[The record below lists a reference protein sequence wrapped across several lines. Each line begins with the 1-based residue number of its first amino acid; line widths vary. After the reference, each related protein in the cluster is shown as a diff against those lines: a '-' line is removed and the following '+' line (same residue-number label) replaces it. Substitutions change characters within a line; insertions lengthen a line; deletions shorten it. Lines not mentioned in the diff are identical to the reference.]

1 MTINHNNLSHTTKQD
16 RIKSGIQI
24 VNDFNPQRTMLV
36 DGDILLY
43 VCSTQMEEPIK
54 WDSDTWTL
62 HASESKTI
70 NKFADTITYYSEI
83 LLCKDVVI
91 ALSSKT
97 NFRKKI
103 SPLYKYG
110 RKNNRKPLTFAPLRE
125 WVKKNYKTYEM
136 PYLEGDDVLGI
147 LATSDIIKGDKVI
160 LTKDK
165 DMKTVPSTI
174 WFMQGN
180 DYIHINEE
188 EADYNH
194 MLQTL
199 AGDSTDGY
207 SGCPSVGRITA
218 EKVLKEHKGNKGAM
232 WKAVLKRYKMNK
244 LDKKYALLQGRSA
257 RIIRA
262 SGYNFERKRPKL
274 WLPQV

>member
-1 MTINHNNLSHTTKQD
+1 MINPNN
-16 RIKSGIQI
+16 
-24 VNDFNPQRTMLV
+24 RTMLV

-54 WDSDTWTL
+54 WDEDTWTL

-70 NKFADTITYYSEI
+70 NKFADTLTYYSQI
-83 LLCKDVVI
+83 LLCNNIAI

-110 RKNNRKPLTFAPLRE
+110 RRNNRKPLTFAPLRE
-125 WVKKNYKTYEM
+125 WVIKNYTTYEM

-147 LATSDIIKGDKVI
+147 LATSDLIKGDKVI

-174 WFMQGN
+174 WFMQGD
-180 DYIHINEE
+180 DYTQINEE
-188 EADYNH
+188 DADYNH

-199 AGDSTDGY
+199 TGDSTDGY
-207 SGCPSVGRITA
+207 SGCPSVGKITA
-218 EKVLKEHKGNKGAM
+218 EKILKEHKGNKGAM

-244 LDKKYALLQGRSA
+244 LDKKYALLQARLA

-262 SGYNFERKRPKL
+262 SDYNFTRRRPKL

>member
-1 MTINHNNLSHTTKQD
+1 MINPNN
-16 RIKSGIQI
+16 
-24 VNDFNPQRTMLV
+24 RTMLV
-36 DGDILLY
+36 EGDILLY
-43 VCSTQMEEPIK
+43 VCSTSMEEPIK
-54 WDSDTWTL
+54 WDEDTWTL
-62 HASESKTI
+62 HASERKTI
-70 NKFADTITYYSEI
+70 DKFADTLTYYSQI
-83 LLCKDVVI
+83 LLCNNIAI

-110 RKNNRKPLTFAPLRE
+110 RRNNRKPLTFTPLRE
-125 WVKKNYKTYEM
+125 WVKKNYTTYEM

-147 LATSDIIKGDKVI
+147 LATSDLIKGDKVI

-174 WFMQGN
+174 WFMQGD
-180 DYIHINEE
+180 DYTQINEE
-188 EADYNH
+188 DADYNH
-194 MLQTL
+194 MMQTL
-199 AGDSTDGY
+199 TGDSTDGY

-218 EKVLKEHKGNKGAM
+218 DKILKEHKGNKSAM

-244 LDKKYALLQGRSA
+244 LDKKYALLQARLA

-262 SGYNFERKRPKL
+262 SDYNFERRRPRL

>member
-1 MTINHNNLSHTTKQD
+1 MINPNN
-16 RIKSGIQI
+16 
-24 VNDFNPQRTMLV
+24 RTMLV

-54 WDSDTWTL
+54 WDEDTWTL

-70 NKFADTITYYSEI
+70 DKFADTITYYSQI
-83 LLCKDVVI
+83 LLCNNIAI

-110 RKNNRKPLTFAPLRE
+110 RRNNRKPLTFSPLRE
-125 WVKKNYKTYEM
+125 WVKKNFKTYEM

-147 LATSDIIKGDKVI
+147 LATSDMIKGDKVI

-174 WFMQGN
+174 WFMQGD
-180 DYIHINEE
+180 DYTIVDEDTAN
-188 EADYNH
+188 YNH
-194 MLQTL
+194 MIQTL
-199 AGDSTDGY
+199 TGDSTDSY
-207 SGCPSVGRITA
+207 SGCPSVGKITA
-218 EKVLKEHKGNKGAM
+218 EKILKEHKGNKGAM
-232 WKAVLKRYKMNK
+232 WDAVVKRYKMNK
-244 LDKKYALLQGRSA
+244 LDRKYALLQARLS

-262 SGYNFERKRPKL
+262 SDYNFKTRRPRL

>member
-16 RIKSGIQI
+16 RIKSGI
-24 VNDFNPQRTMLV
+24 VNNFNPQRTMLV

-43 VCSTQMEEPIK
+43 VCSTQMEQPIK

-62 HASESKTI
+62 HASESQTI

-103 SPLYKYG
+103 YPLYKFS
-110 RKNNRKPLTFAPLRE
+110 RRNNRKPLTFTPLRE

-136 PYLEGDDVLGI
+136 SYLEADDVLGI
-147 LATSDIIKGDKVI
+147 LATSDMIKGDKVI

-165 DMKTVPSTI
+165 DLKTVPSTI
-174 WFMQGN
+174 WFMQGD
-180 DYIHINEE
+180 DYTIIDED
-188 EADYNH
+188 EANYNH
-194 MLQTL
+194 MLQSL
-199 AGDSTDGY
+199 QGDSSDGY
-207 SGCPSVGRITA
+207 SGCPSIGKVTA
-218 EKVLKEHKGNKGAM
+218 EKILKQLKGDTKAM
-232 WKAVLKRYKMNK
+232 WKAVVKRYEMNK
-244 LDKKYALLQGRSA
+244 LDKKYALMQARLA

-262 SGYNFERKRPKL
+262 SDYNFERRRPRL
-274 WLPQV
+274 WLPQR

>member
-174 WFMQGN
+174 WFMQGD
-180 DYIHINEE
+180 DYTHINEE

-194 MLQTL
+194 MMQTL
-199 AGDSTDGY
+199 TGDSTDGY

-218 EKVLKEHKGNKGAM
+218 DKILKQHKGNKGAM
-232 WKAVLKRYKMNK
+232 WNEVLKRYKMNK
-244 LDKKYALLQGRSA
+244 LDKKYALLQARLA

-262 SGYNFERKRPKL
+262 SDYNFERRRPKL
-274 WLPQV
+274 WQPTV